1 MEFNFNEV
9 NVENARNQYLAPG
22 NYVVKTTEVK
32 SGLSAQKQS
41 PYIEITVA
49 DATGATA
56 SNQYYLNTEKKEG
69 SDKSAFDISGP
80 ALIKLVAAANNLD
93 IYAGTDA
100 EKDITKNKAKALLG
114 SITSPE
120 ALATKLSTLL
130 VGKQVALHLDGKYVN
145 PTDTSKKSWVKAE
158 FGGGNFVT
166 IPSKLNTLN
175 PNTKIKG
182 TALNTGTDSAVTT
195 GVVASAPSAW

>member
-9 NVENARNQYLAPG
+9 NVENARNQYLSPG

-32 SGLSAQKQS
+32 SGLSSQKQS
-41 PYIEITVA
+41 PYIEVTVA
-49 DATGATA
+49 DASGATA
-56 SNQYYLNTEKKEG
+56 ANQYYLNTEKKDG
-69 SDKSAFDISGP
+69 SEKSAFDISGP

-93 IYAGTDA
+93 ITVEADKT
-100 EKDITKNKAKALLG
+100 KAKSLIGAI
-114 SITSPE
+114 SSPD
-120 ALATKLSTLL
+120 ALATKLSSLL
-130 VGKQVALHLDGKYVN
+130 VGKQIAIHLDGKYVN

-175 PNTKIKG
+175 PNAKIKG

-195 GVVASAPSAW
+195 GVVPTVQTW